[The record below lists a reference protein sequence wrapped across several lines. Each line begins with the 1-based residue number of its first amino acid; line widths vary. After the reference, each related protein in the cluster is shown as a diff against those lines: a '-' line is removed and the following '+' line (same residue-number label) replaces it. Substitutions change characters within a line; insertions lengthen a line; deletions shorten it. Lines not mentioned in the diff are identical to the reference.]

1 MFYEALTWYLLRRLK
16 ENHENSW
23 QDRQPE
29 SEDRNLDISYTKYE
43 FLKMFRD
50 VKHFCGVGMGMK
62 QYKNGVDWRAVAL
75 ATRDLPVL

>member
-1 MFYEALTWYLLRRLK
+1 MNGYSEALTWHLLRRLK

-43 FLKMFRD
+43 FLQILRD
-50 VKHFCGVGMGMK
+50 VKTFLWCW
-62 QYKNGVDWRAVAL
+62 NGDETV
-75 ATRDLPVL
+75 